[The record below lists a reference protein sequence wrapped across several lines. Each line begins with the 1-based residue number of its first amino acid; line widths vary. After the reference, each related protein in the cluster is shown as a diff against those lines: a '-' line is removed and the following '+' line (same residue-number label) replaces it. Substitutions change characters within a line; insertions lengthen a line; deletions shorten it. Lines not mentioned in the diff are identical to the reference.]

1 MNGLIIGMA
10 FIFVIPIAICVLFL
24 IGVAIWEYCD
34 GRYGENPFEL
44 FCDYFYDKGEKRREK
59 IPQTELGQSFR
70 SLEKKLQDAF
80 GVQKHKKGGGEE
92 EYGLKDNDR

>member
-1 MNGLIIGMA
+1 MNGLIAVMA
-10 FIFVIPIAICVLFL
+10 FIFGTPIVICVLFL

-59 IPQTELGQSFR
+59 IPQTELGQIFAHVGENLRNAFR
-70 SLEKKLQDAF
+70 MQTRERHEDKEQE
-80 GVQKHKKGGGEE
+80 HE
-92 EYGLKDNDR
+92 